1 MGSYR
6 QRFIQVL
13 AYIEANIDSE
23 LDIDKLCQLTHLSRF
38 HFHRQCSAYF
48 GVSVMAVARL
58 LRLKRAAYQLVY
70 RTDKKIIDIALLNGY
85 ESHEAFSRSFKKHF
99 GQSPS
104 KFRQTP
110 NWDSW
115 QTHYASI
122 LALRNQ
128 VMRDRANFE
137 VTISDF
143 PETLVAT
150 LEHKGPPS
158 RLSTTIRTFIEWR
171 KAHKL
176 SPDISRTFNLAY
188 NDPDTT
194 KPSEFRFDICCSI
207 PSPISGNDQGV
218 KNKTIP
224 AGRCAVIRHVG
235 SDDSIG
241 IAVNY
246 LYPDWLETSGYKLRD
261 FPVLFERINFFPEEK
276 ESEMIT
282 DIYLPIE

>member
-1 MGSYR
+1 MGGYR

-13 AYIEANIDSE
+13 AYIEVNLDSE
-23 LDIDKLCQLTHLSRF
+23 LDIDKLCQLTHLSKY

-48 GVSVMAVARL
+48 GVSVMTAVRL
-58 LRLKRAAYQLVY
+58 LRLKRAAYHLAY
-70 RTDKKIIDIALLNGY
+70 RADKKIVDIALENGY

-104 KFRQTP
+104 KFRQKP
-110 NWDSW
+110 NWDTW
-115 QTHYASI
+115 NTHYAPI
-122 LALRNQ
+122 LVLRNQ
-128 VMRDRANFE
+128 AMSGKTNFE

-143 PETLVAT
+143 PETLVAA
-150 LEHKGPPS
+150 LAHKGSPN

-176 SPDISRTFNLAY
+176 SPDVSRTFNLAY
-188 NDPDTT
+188 SDPTT
-194 KPSEFRFDICCSI
+194 TSPGEFRFDICCSI
-207 PSPISGNDQGV
+207 PSPISGNDHGI

-224 AGRCAVIRHVG
+224 AGKCAVIRHVG

-241 IAVNY
+241 IAVKY
-246 LYPDWLETSGYKLRD
+246 LYSNWLETSSFKLRD
-261 FPVLFERINFFPEEK
+261 FPVFFERVKFFPEEN
-276 ESEMIT
+276 ESEMVT